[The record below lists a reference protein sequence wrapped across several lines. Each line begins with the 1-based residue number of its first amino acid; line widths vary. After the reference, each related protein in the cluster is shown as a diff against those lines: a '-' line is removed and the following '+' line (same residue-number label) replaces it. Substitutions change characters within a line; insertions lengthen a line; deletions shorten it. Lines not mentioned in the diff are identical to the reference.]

1 MFFAIFTEPVVL
13 VGLVFVSFVYF
24 FLVIFRVS
32 RGWRE
37 MYCGHTRL
45 CVCVSVCLR
54 LHAYTIARTRM

>member
-32 RGWRE
+32 RG
-37 MYCGHTRL
+37 
-45 CVCVSVCLR
+45 
-54 LHAYTIARTRM
+54 